1 MKKQINLLKEYASLI
16 EKGLANWTEK
26 DFSKS
31 RNIYNELCNYFGAD
45 KAQEALKETRLHV
58 IKQMK
63 TTEYETIK

>member
-58 IKQMK
+58 IKQMTK
-63 TTEYETIK
+63 ERV

>member
-16 EKGLANWTEK
+16 EKGLVNWTEK
-26 DFSKS
+26 DFLKS

-58 IKQMK
+58 IKQMTK
-63 TTEYETIK
+63 ERV

>member
-16 EKGLANWTEK
+16 EKCLANWTEK

-58 IKQMK
+58 IKQMTK
-63 TTEYETIK
+63 ERV

>member
-16 EKGLANWTEK
+16 EKGLANCTEK

-58 IKQMK
+58 IKQMTK
-63 TTEYETIK
+63 ERV